1 MRKNSVVDFV
11 LAKKIVTAVMIF
23 CQAVFLLPGG
33 AHAQVVVRPSLSD
46 VYVGA
51 QVSGRVPFGVSVSA
65 PVHRIRFDVYDSSSV
80 KVHELFATST
90 ALNFISYLQ
99 ASSVGAG
106 AYTVRAV
113 ALDTAL
119 LAIAETP
126 SKQFVITD
134 DSLPVTLDFASPAAN
149 ATIGGTILLS
159 ARSNDQSLSVIF
171 YYRLKSVPTYTL
183 LGTAAPQ
190 SPGVYARSFDT
201 SALANGEYFIA
212 AKALKSNAAVASS
225 EMSSVVYNAPIQDPV
240 VPTSTPVA
248 ETPTTTEPSIEAW
261 MLEAPT
267 STVGQRPILAR
278 TNVVADFLNFIID
291 GSGVH
296 RSYPGVFSSVS
307 TYNNYS
313 FIWDAQNY
321 NPGTYTIRAEA
332 GKNGEK
338 ALSGPITIVKLA
350 PVTTVDDPKPATTT
364 QVVATT
370 SVPVVDTQ
378 INIGSGAI
386 GGVASGTVSLFAKT
400 SPNIKQVDFY
410 FEKPGIQELI
420 GQATFD
426 NIRGY
431 WLHKWVT
438 NGLLDGTYNVLAIG
452 RDTQS
457 NKFFSNSTLRIN
469 IANQLRS
476 EAMATTTVKTATTSP
491 VTKPGPVAVSQQA
504 TSTNLVA
511 MPTEVKPVEPAKPSP
526 IQEPVLPVK
535 TNYQT
540 IQAPI
545 KNPVVQLPENQ
556 GNTSTAQVTV
566 IDKPAPAAPA
576 RSLAADCQEAGISDA
591 QRCELYRFSRI
602 AVQSCRE
609 ENIASKEDCI
619 SHIRAKF
626 GEPSICRQMTQEK
639 CGQLFANVIVDKLVP
654 QKQLDM
660 ASRALEVLVGKNIQF
675 IGNDNKAATTSE
687 QKILVKDGLDMAK
700 LDSDSENAI
709 IPVSPFAKNQS
720 KVAVTVL
727 AVVKENDSSES
738 GVRAVLSIDSDSDGL
753 SDDIEKRLGTS
764 IDKAD
769 SDNDGFNDGDEVKT
783 GHNPLGA
790 GMLAGKLQPAEQALL
805 NKATFEQPK
814 SFGVADPTSLKIEK
828 VEINNAASSSNVRLA
843 GKALPDQVFSLFIYS
858 SLPII
863 VTVKT
868 DQNGNW
874 SYDLDKSLTDGKHE
888 AYVVLND
895 ESGKIETKSAPFSF
909 FVSEARAVSQDD
921 LLKADV
927 NVYNQTDTMLWW
939 YASAGFILILFI
951 AGLFFLY
958 IRSKK
963 TASLN

>member
-11 LAKKIVTAVMIF
+11 LAKKIVTAIMIF

-33 AHAQVVVRPSLSD
+33 AHAELITRPSLSD

-51 QVSGRVPFGVSVSA
+51 QVSGRVPFGVSVNA
-65 PVHRIRFDVYDSSSV
+65 PVHRVRFDVYDSSSV
-80 KVHELFATST
+80 KVRELFATSSS
-90 ALNFISYLQ
+90 LYFISYLQ
-99 ASSVGAG
+99 TTSVGVG
-106 AYTVRAV
+106 AYMVRAV
-113 ALDTAL
+113 ALDTASVV
-119 LAIAETP
+119 IAETP
-126 SKQFVITD
+126 QKQFSVTD
-134 DSLPVTLDFASPAAN
+134 DYLPVTLDFVSPAAN
-149 ATIGGTILLS
+149 ATIGGATTLS
-159 ARSNDQSLSVIF
+159 IRSNDQNVAVSF
-171 YYRLKSVPTYTL
+171 YYRHGPGSTYVLFGSVP
-183 LGTAAPQ
+183 
-190 SPGVYARSFDT
+190 SPVSGMYSTSLDT
-201 SALANGEYFIA
+201 SVLANGEYTFA
-212 AKALKSNAAVASS
+212 AKASKNNAVVATK
-225 EMSSVVYNAPIQDPV
+225 EISSVVYNAPVQEQTA
-240 VPTSTPVA
+240 PTSTPTEDV
-248 ETPTTTEPSIEAW
+248 PTTTEPSIEAW

-278 TNVVADFLNFIID
+278 TNVVADFVNFIID
-291 GSGVH
+291 GPSVH

-338 ALSGPITIVKLA
+338 VLSEPITIVKLA
-350 PVTTVDDPKPATTT
+350 PVAATVDLKPATTT

-370 SVPVVDTQ
+370 SDPVINTQ

-386 GGVASGTVSLFAKT
+386 AGVASGTVPLFAKT
-400 SPNIKQVDFY
+400 SSNIKQVEYY

-420 GQATFD
+420 GQAMFD
-426 NIRGY
+426 EGRGY
-431 WLHKWVT
+431 WLYKWTT
-438 NGLLDGTYNVLAIG
+438 NGLLDGPYNVLAIG
-452 RDTQS
+452 RDAQG
-457 NKFFSNSTLRIN
+457 NKFFSNSLKIN
-469 IANQLRS
+469 IANQLRPQVI
-476 EAMATTTVKTATTSP
+476 ATTTVKVATTSP
-491 VTKPGPVAVSQQA
+491 ITKPAMDSISQQA
-504 TSTNLVA
+504 TSTNVVA
-511 MPTEVKPVEPAKPSP
+511 MPTAVKPIEPIKPSP
-526 IQEPVLPVK
+526 TQEPILPVK
-535 TNYQT
+535 PSYQAV
-540 IQAPI
+540 QV
-545 KNPVVQLPENQ
+545 PVKTPVAQLPESQ
-556 GNTSTAQVTV
+556 GNTSTTQVTV
-566 IDKPAPAAPA
+566 IDKPMPAAPV
-576 RSLAADCQEAGISDA
+576 RSLAADCQEAGISDT

-602 AVQSCRE
+602 AIQACRE
-609 ENIASKEDCI
+609 ENIASKQDCI
-619 SHIRAKF
+619 SLIRGKF
-626 GEPSICRQMTQEK
+626 GEPSICRQMTPEK
-639 CGQLFANVIVDKLVP
+639 CDQLFANVIVDKLVP
-654 QKQLDM
+654 QKQIDK
-660 ASRALEVLVGKNIQF
+660 ASKALEVLVGKNIQF
-675 IGNDNKAATTSE
+675 VGNDNKAATTSE
-687 QKILVKDGLDMAK
+687 QEILVKDGSVMAK

-709 IPVSPFAKNQS
+709 IPVSPFAKNQG

-727 AVVKENDSSES
+727 AVAKENDSSES

-764 IDKAD
+764 LDKAD

-814 SFGVADPTSLKIEK
+814 SFGVADPVALKVEK
-828 VEINNAASSSNVRLA
+828 VEISNIASSTNVRLA

-863 VTVKT
+863 VTVRT

-895 ESGKIETKSAPFSF
+895 EAGKIETKSAPFSF

-963 TASLN
+963 ATSLN